1 MGNNFNGERGAG
13 GGRARV
19 GGGGGAALKLYCK
32 SYWVP

>member
-19 GGGGGAALKLYCK
+19 GGGGAALKLYCK

>member
-13 GGRARV
+13 GGGK
-19 GGGGGAALKLYCK
+19 GGGVAALKRYCK

>member
-19 GGGGGAALKLYCK
+19 GGRGGCCIKTLL
-32 SYWVP
+32 